1 MAADYVS
8 ICSSCSKKVRVL
20 RGLVVP
26 PPGRSGVRLHRRR
39 GAGGAG
45 RERGTEPIGAVGFLE
60 VALAGYRAARA
71 RVGDEV
77 KRFRTRHRGA
87 KRRTRFY

>member
-1 MAADYVS
+1 MLR
-8 ICSSCSKKVRVL
+8 IVL

-26 PPGRSGVRLHRRR
+26 PPGRSGVRPTSDIAA
-39 GAGGAG
+39 AGPAG
-45 RERGTEPIGAVGFLE
+45 PAASVARNFQSTEPIGAVGRFGA

-71 RVGDEV
+71 RVGDAEV